1 MPRPA
6 ADYDFIIV
14 GAGPAGCLLA
24 NRLSADPAHRVLL
37 LEAGGRDNH
46 PWIHI
51 PVGYLFCIGNPRTDW
66 CFKTE
71 VEAGLGGRA
80 LNYPR
85 GRVLGGCSSIN
96 GMIYMRGQA
105 RDYDGWA
112 AAGNPGWAW
121 QDVLPLFKAMEDH
134 CDGASAFHG
143 AGGEWRVERQRLHWT
158 LLDAFRSAAG
168 ETGIA
173 PVEDFNTGDNEGC
186 GYFQVNQRNGV
197 RWNAAKAFL
206 RPIRQRANLEVL
218 TGVQVER
225 VLLEE
230 GRARAVLARLP
241 GQTAAQR
248 LVARREIVLC
258 AGAIGSPTL
267 LQRSGIGPRALLEGL
282 GIGVQ
287 HRLEGVGGNL
297 QDHLQLRL
305 IYRVK
310 GVPTLNALAGSLWGK
325 LGMGL
330 EYLWRRSGPLA
341 MAPSQL
347 GAFARSDPG
356 QPSANLQYHVQPL
369 SLERFGEPLHGFPR
383 LHRLGLQPAPGQ
395 SRSGGHPQC
404 RPAGGAA
411 DPAALPERG
420 GRPQGGRRRH
430 PPDPAHRRRPSP
442 GRLPTRGIP
451 AGTGLP
457 KRRGV
462 AAGRGRHRHHHLPPL
477 RHLPHGA
484 GCRRRG
490 GRPPASAWHPRPAG
504 RRRLHHADPGLR
516 QQLFADPDDR
526 RAGGPLHAGR
536 GAGAGNRRVA
546 RGGSPGRIGS
556 RRPSV
561 TDGGAPAVSTV
572 VAVAHNNNWRP
583 ALPGQ
588 ENVRCQTMP
597 KPGYNPPRSSVA
609 AKNAR

>member
-1 MPRPA
+1 MPGPA
-6 ADYDFIIV
+6 AEYDFIIV

-24 NRLSADPAHRVLL
+24 NRLSADPSHRVLL

-112 AAGNPGWAW
+112 AAGNPGWGW
-121 QDVLPLFKAMEDH
+121 QDVLPLFKRMEDH

-158 LLDAFRSAAG
+158 LLDAFRGAAG

-206 RPIRQRANLEVL
+206 KPIRQRANLQVL

-241 GQTAAQR
+241 GQAEPRR

-267 LQRSGIGPRALLEGL
+267 LQRSGIGPRGLLEGL
-282 GIGVQ
+282 GIGVR
-287 HRLEGVGGNL
+287 HRLEGVGDNL

-305 IYRVK
+305 IYRVH

-330 EYLWRRSGPLA
+330 EYLWKRSGPLA

-347 GAFARSDPG
+347 GAFARSDPA

-369 SLERFGEPLHGFPR
+369 SLERFGEPLHGFPAFTASVCN
-383 LHRLGLQPAPGQ
+383 L
-395 SRSGGHPQC
+395 
-404 RPAGGAA
+404 RPASRGQVSIRSTDPLAAPLIQPRYLSAPEDLRVAA
-411 DPAALPERG
+411 DAIRLT
-420 GRPQGGRRRH
+420 RR
-430 PPDPAHRRRPSP
+430 
-442 GRLPTRGIP
+442 L
-451 AGTGLP
+451 
-457 KRRGV
+457 V
-462 AAGRGRHRHHHLPPL
+462 AAPALAAYRPEEYLPGPAYQSEAELQQAAGAIGTTIFHPSGTCRMGQDADAVVDARL
-477 RHLPHGA
+477 RVHGI
-484 GCRRRG
+484 
-490 GRPPASAWHPRPAG
+490 
-504 RRRLHHADPGLR
+504 PGLR
-516 QQLFADPDDR
+516 VADASIMPTLVSGNSCSPTLMIAEQAATFMLAEAR
-526 RAGGPLHAGR
+526 EQGRHELPAAIARA
-536 GAGAGNRRVA
+536 
-546 RGGSPGRIGS
+546 S
-556 RRPSV
+556 
-561 TDGGAPAVSTV
+561 AVS
-572 VAVAHNNNWRP
+572 
-583 ALPGQ
+583 
-588 ENVRCQTMP
+588 
-597 KPGYNPPRSSVA
+597 A
-609 AKNAR
+609 A